1 MHVMKVQTG
10 LRLNESVY
18 DKIRVLASLDHRSI
32 NNMIEH
38 ILQSYVEEYEL
49 ENGTIIIDTE
59 E

>member
-1 MHVMKVQTG
+1 MQTV
-10 LRLNESVY
+10 LRLEDTLY
-18 DKIRVLASLDHRSI
+18 DKIRVLAHKDHRSI
-32 NNMIEH
+32 NNMLEH

>member
-1 MHVMKVQTG
+1 MPVMKVQTG

-38 ILQSYVEEYEL
+38 ILQSYVEEYEF

>member
-1 MHVMKVQTG
+1 MASSKLQTV
-10 LRLNESVY
+10 LRLEEVFY
-18 DKIRVLASLDHRSI
+18 DKIRILARKDHRSI

-49 ENGTIIIDTE
+49 ENGTINVDTE

>member
-1 MHVMKVQTG
+1 MKVQTG

>member
-1 MHVMKVQTG
+1 MPVMKVQTG